1 MNASHNECPICG
13 ASDISSKTTTRTIGV
28 PFVGQRIVSIFVD
41 TCANCGQSGDFFRRN
56 TPIIEAA
63 IHSAE
68 KDFVLQTVEWLSNRG
83 ISMAYLE
90 RALSLPARTVTR
102 WRDGEFSAAP
112 IALLRLVRT
121 CPWLLAVAEGAFDPE
136 IAARE
141 VVVSAANH
149 LASARVPAIGPAS
162 SPVTNI
168 NLNFNISNQS
178 SALPTQVTEA
188 PVKVC
193 LPS

>member
-1 MNASHNECPICG
+1 
-13 ASDISSKTTTRTIGV
+13 V
-28 PFVGQRIVSIFVD
+28 PFVGQKIVPIFVD
-41 TCANCGQSGDFFRRN
+41 TCAICGQSGDFFRRN

-68 KDFVLQTVEWLSNRG
+68 KEFVFQTVEWLNNRG

-121 CPWLLAVAEGAFDPE
+121 YPWLLGVAEGAFDPG
-136 IAARE
+136 IAAKE
-141 VVVSAANH
+141 VVASASDC
-149 LASARVPAIGPAS
+149 LASARAPAIGPTS
-162 SPVTNI
+162 VPVMNV
-168 NLNFNISNQS
+168 NMNFTFNNQAP
-178 SALPTQVTEA
+178 ALPAQIAKV
-188 PVKVC
+188 PVKVI